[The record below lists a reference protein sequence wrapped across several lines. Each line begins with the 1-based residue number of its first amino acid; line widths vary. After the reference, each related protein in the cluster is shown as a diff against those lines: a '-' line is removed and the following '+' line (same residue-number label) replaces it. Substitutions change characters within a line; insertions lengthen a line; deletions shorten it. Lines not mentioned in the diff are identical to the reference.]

1 MSSTAK
7 PCPRPAPHV
16 SLHSSSLSLYHSICP
31 GWTNWVI
38 LRAQHISW
46 SILWMFSVWLELKTH
61 FSPST
66 FSSSFFKLV
75 YFKENLAH
83 VFLIIPNS
91 FALNSSKCCFAKAF
105 CFPRLLKS
113 FFLVLSAY
121 PFTPPLFSPFLSFC
135 FFKGTLFLETGI
147 FCPQPQICGPT
158 VGRAYAGEES
168 GFWTV
173 APCCPIGALAPG
185 GMCGA
190 VVWKSFIFFLTW
202 CINVRH

>member
-1 MSSTAK
+1 MKAKQYCSKFPIRSSQGVQMSSTAK
-7 PCPRPAPHV
+7 PCPGPAPHA
-16 SLHSSSLSLYHSICP
+16 SLHSSSLSLYHSIRP
-31 GWTNWVI
+31 GWTNRVI
-38 LRAQHISW
+38 PRAQHISW
-46 SILWMFSVWLELKTH
+46 SILWMLSVWLELKTH

-121 PFTPPLFSPFLSFC
+121 PTPSSPHHLFSLPSS
-135 FFKGTLFLETGI
+135 LFVSSKAH
-147 FCPQPQICGPT
+147 F
-158 VGRAYAGEES
+158 S
-168 GFWTV
+168 
-173 APCCPIGALAPG
+173 
-185 GMCGA
+185 
-190 VVWKSFIFFLTW
+190 
-202 CINVRH
+202 